1 MNETQGKETKEQ
13 RLGQWLR
20 QAREAQGHS
29 LAEVEAVTRIR
40 RRFLE
45 ALEAG
50 QWDELPSE
58 VVGRGFLRNYALFLG
73 LAPEEALARLRRGEP
88 PPPPVEAEA
97 PSEETPLPA
106 EEALPLPPVKE
117 PAPLPTAE
125 RPSDY
130 ALLEEDL
137 FKPRRVPWLRII
149 GGLLL
154 VLALAAVGF
163 GSWAYWNNPHLLV
176 SMGLLRP
183 TATPTPTIPPTPRV
197 IRITATPT
205 DTPTVTPTPTA
216 TATLR
221 PTRTPTPMPTPTP
234 TTRPTPIAGLE
245 VFVHVTERT
254 WLEVY
259 TDDQDAF
266 VGLLEPG
273 DDRGWQAQVR
283 VRMTIGNAG
292 GLEVTVN
299 GERLGFLGERDE
311 VVRIAWEL
319 EDDRILQMR
328 LTPALQPLATE
339 ETAPVETETPPAA
352 PGTGEGISAP
362 EAQTS
367 ETTPAPGG

>member
-1 MNETQGKETKEQ
+1 MDERQAKET
-13 RLGQWLR
+13 RLWDLGQWLR

-29 LAEVEAVTRIR
+29 LAEVEEATRIR

-50 QWDELPSE
+50 RWEDLPSE

-73 LAPEEALARLRRGEP
+73 LDPEEALTRLRGGEP
-88 PPPPVEAEA
+88 TPPPTVEAEA
-97 PSEETPLPA
+97 PSEEAPLPA
-106 EEALPLPPVKE
+106 EEAVPLLPVKE
-117 PAPLPTAE
+117 PALLPAAG

-137 FKPRRVPWLRII
+137 FEPRRVPWLRII

-221 PTRTPTPMPTPTP
+221 PTRTPTPRPTPTP

-299 GERLGFLGERDE
+299 GERLGFLGDRDE
-311 VVRIAWEL
+311 VVRITWEL
-319 EDDRILQMR
+319 QEDRILQMR
-328 LTPALQPLATE
+328 LTP
-339 ETAPVETETPPAA
+339 TPPAPA
-352 PGTGEGISAP
+352 EKTPPAEGGEAGA
-362 EAQTS
+362 
-367 ETTPAPGG
+367 G